1 MVTLISRA
9 TRTVARKPIEAIALC
24 TVLVICGCYFLLQ
37 TARQDALFVG
47 AANGPFPLYA
57 VTYKQSADA
66 AKLSVLPSSTAAP
79 VAGGTTDIFA
89 VSIHAQALASDLQE
103 IRPHRKAVSHVNKIF
118 VRLQTEAMGDSNE
131 PLVLDDVCAKN
142 PQTGACLALSPM
154 HSGEAKAG
162 DKLFDPEYAFLRGSE
177 EAPSV
182 VLAFVLRAA
191 TAAERA
197 RADKWVAG
205 AKAALDAR
213 LGKQNSAGNRAP
225 DVVLRIAGH
234 VYRLLCQANVGEVLL
249 VFMSYAIT
257 ISTFINTFV
266 TMRRYGSK
274 ITLALSVIFSGF
286 CAFVFAIVAMRSL
299 GYSINV
305 VLMTEALPFLIICV
319 GFDKYLTLTRAVLLA
334 AYSDRPQQQQQQQQQ
349 QPPAA
354 SIANMPRHSLTSAT
368 VTPAQIQSQMARGV
382 DKCAGRLV
390 KDYMFEISILAIGV
404 FAGVPQLHEVSLI
417 SSFILMFDAVFM
429 FTLYSAVL
437 TLKLDIIRVRLQ
449 NRVAGGKG
457 NKALSPVAEDDADD
471 LTVSGD
477 VSPALYKNI
486 ALKALSDDEARSE
499 NMTIRQLKSLVLGGF
514 VLISCIESCGYML
527 GAFSLNSLFANM
539 RGMPA
544 AANAVVE
551 ATGFPALDRIAA
563 PIVAMVAELNASARA
578 PSVVRVLPISSWSI
592 DGHNATAA
600 AAAAVDSSSL
610 VIALLAAAVVGSLSF
625 NIYYAFFRASS
636 AASQHAPSKL
646 SADVLEGFLRSSPS
660 MASLSSG
667 GERAPSASSDDSFG
681 DHTANASLEDVR
693 TAALSSRAAE
703 SLESARAEL
712 VSRKLG
718 GNGSGHG
725 IALHSTSALS
735 SFVPRVDSS
744 TDMVLK
750 KERGGLLAAEA
761 AAAAAAADAE
771 ASGSMRSLEVCRV
784 VLEAQGPG
792 ALADDEVIQLVQASV
807 IPAYALEK
815 HLRDDIRAIRVRRA
829 LVSRASKAG
838 TLETSMLPY
847 HHYDYSKVHG
857 QCCENVIGIMP
868 LPVGVA
874 GPFCI
879 DGETLHIPMATTEG
893 ALVASTSRGCKA
905 ITLGGGATT
914 VLTKDGM
921 TRGPCLQLPSLARAN
936 ELRAWLDSE
945 SGLEEVR
952 AAFQSTSRFAK
963 LRSLKTALA
972 GRLVF
977 VRFAT
982 FTGDAMG
989 MNMISKGCEKALA
1002 HIKARFSDCVVVS
1015 VSGNYCTDKK
1025 PAAINWIEG
1034 RGKSVAAEAVVP
1046 GDVVRRVL
1054 KTTVEAMCTLNVSK
1068 NLVGS
1073 AMAGSIGGFN
1083 AHAANT
1089 LTAIYLATGQDPAQ
1103 NVESSMC
1110 ITLMEP
1116 ANEGRDLRISCTM
1129 PSIEVGTVGGGTTL
1143 PPQAACLEMLQ
1154 CRGPHRATPGANAQ
1168 RLARI
1173 VCAAVMAGELSLC
1186 AALASGD
1193 LVRSHIALNRAAP
1206 ATPAN
1211 TPQQSSVDI
1220 ASMDEVARNEA
1231 AANGKQ

>member
-1 MVTLISRA
+1 
-9 TRTVARKPIEAIALC
+9 
-24 TVLVICGCYFLLQ
+24 
-37 TARQDALFVG
+37 
-47 AANGPFPLYA
+47 
-57 VTYKQSADA
+57 
-66 AKLSVLPSSTAAP
+66 
-79 VAGGTTDIFA
+79 
-89 VSIHAQALASDLQE
+89 
-103 IRPHRKAVSHVNKIF
+103 
-118 VRLQTEAMGDSNE
+118 
-131 PLVLDDVCAKN
+131 
-142 PQTGACLALSPM
+142 
-154 HSGEAKAG
+154 
-162 DKLFDPEYAFLRGSE
+162 
-177 EAPSV
+177 
-182 VLAFVLRAA
+182 
-191 TAAERA
+191 
-197 RADKWVAG
+197 
-205 AKAALDAR
+205 
-213 LGKQNSAGNRAP
+213 
-225 DVVLRIAGH
+225 
-234 VYRLLCQANVGEVLL
+234 NVGEVLL

-266 TMRRYGSK
+266 TMRRYGSN

-334 AYSDRPQQQQQQQQQ
+334 AYSDRPQQQQQQKHA
-349 QPPAA
+349 PAA
-354 SIANMPRHSLTSAT
+354 SITNMPRHSLISTT

-449 NRVAGGKG
+449 SRVAGGKDS
-457 NKALSPVAEDDADD
+457 KALSSVAEDDADD

-539 RGMPA
+539 RGVPA

-551 ATGFPALDRIAA
+551 ATGFPVLDRIAA
-563 PIVAMVAELNASARA
+563 PIVAMVAELNASSSS
-578 PSVVRVLPISSWSI
+578 PSVVRVLPVSSWSI

-600 AAAAVDSSSL
+600 AAAAMDSSSL

-625 NIYYAFFRASS
+625 NIYYAFFRASL
-636 AASQHAPSKL
+636 AASQHASSSKL
-646 SADVLEGFLRSSPS
+646 SADVLEGFLRSPS

-667 GERAPSASSDDSFG
+667 AGRAPSASSDDSFG

-718 GNGSGHG
+718 GNGTGHG

-735 SFVPRVDSS
+735 SFVPRIDSS

-750 KERGGLLAAEA
+750 KERGGSPTAEA
-761 AAAAAAADAE
+761 VNVE

-784 VLEAQGPG
+784 VLEAQGPSV
-792 ALADDEVIQLVQASV
+792 LTDDEVIQLVKASV

-815 HLRDDIRAIRVRRA
+815 HLRDDIRAIKVRRA
-829 LVSRASKAG
+829 L
-838 TLETSMLPY
+838 
-847 HHYDYSKVHG
+847 
-857 QCCENVIGIMP
+857 
-868 LPVGVA
+868 
-874 GPFCI
+874 
-879 DGETLHIPMATTEG
+879 
-893 ALVASTSRGCKA
+893 
-905 ITLGGGATT
+905 
-914 VLTKDGM
+914 
-921 TRGPCLQLPSLARAN
+921 
-936 ELRAWLDSE
+936 
-945 SGLEEVR
+945 
-952 AAFQSTSRFAK
+952 
-963 LRSLKTALA
+963 
-972 GRLVF
+972 
-977 VRFAT
+977 
-982 FTGDAMG
+982 
-989 MNMISKGCEKALA
+989 
-1002 HIKARFSDCVVVS
+1002 
-1015 VSGNYCTDKK
+1015 
-1025 PAAINWIEG
+1025 
-1034 RGKSVAAEAVVP
+1034 
-1046 GDVVRRVL
+1046 
-1054 KTTVEAMCTLNVSK
+1054 
-1068 NLVGS
+1068 
-1073 AMAGSIGGFN
+1073 
-1083 AHAANT
+1083 
-1089 LTAIYLATGQDPAQ
+1089 
-1103 NVESSMC
+1103 
-1110 ITLMEP
+1110 
-1116 ANEGRDLRISCTM
+1116 
-1129 PSIEVGTVGGGTTL
+1129 VGTVGGGTTL

-1154 CRGPHRATPGANAQ
+1154 CRGPHRDTPGANAQ

-1220 ASMDEVARNEA
+1220 ASMDVARNEA